1 MLDCE
6 AARPA
11 CDIFPPCLSSLQPR
25 IRNIWTSITR
35 VNLIVLKSNLR
46 QFISG
51 FGVPP
56 ADAHKQL
63 DVTIPTQTL
72 YRSIIAILPGAMCA
86 FLF

>member
-11 CDIFPPCLSSLQPR
+11 CDIFPLYLSGLQPC
-25 IRNIWTSITR
+25 IKNIWTSITR

-51 FGVPP
+51 FGGPP
-56 ADAHKQL
+56 ADTHNNWMAQSPRK
-63 DVTIPTQTL
+63 P
-72 YRSIIAILPGAMCA
+72 SIGL
-86 FLF
+86 